1 MSATANARVVR
12 GSALKKVELR
22 LFYVRDNFESA
33 LLLCNQPRETQ
44 MRDAIIYKILRQ
56 SEWAELQLEERF
68 GGSEH
73 DKRDGFI
80 HMSTKDQLQGT
91 LDKHYT
97 DGDVVILAAVRVEA
111 VSDPIKWEVSRGGA
125 EFPHIYGE
133 LPLVAVTQH
142 WILSPD
148 TKGRYDIAHIA

>member
-1 MSATANARVVR
+1 
-12 GSALKKVELR
+12 
-22 LFYVRDNFESA
+22 
-33 LLLCNQPRETQ
+33 

-56 SEWAELQLEERF
+56 SEWAELERDGRF

-133 LPLVAVTQH
+133 LSLSAVQQH
-142 WILSPD
+142 WDLSPD
-148 TKGRYDIAHIA
+148 PEGRYAVEDLITE